1 MKSLYKVSLLTLAL
15 IAWLA
20 CFLHPLPLHYPSI
33 TPPLPIHYPSI
44 TPPLPL
50 HYHPLPIHYPSI
62 TPPGK
67 GVYSRWRASLTFDTY
82 FFCELLKCS
91 LLLTNNYY
99 QVPQVITILF
109 TGRVRTIS
117 IYPSVNSSQSHVHCC
132 TRTVLSWDYKI
143 TLHNPEI
150 ICAILTYTLCGT
162 FTCGCRKGR
171 EKCSSFYNA
180 NWNCKPKYS

>member
-15 IAWLA
+15 TAWLA

-33 TPPLPIHYPSI
+33 TLHYPSI

-50 HYHPLPIHYPSI
+50 HYNPLPIHYPSI

-99 QVPQVITILF
+99 QVPQVITIFF

-117 IYPSVNSSQSHVHCC
+117 IYPSVNSSQSHVRCC
-132 TRTVLSWDYKI
+132 TRTVLSWDYKM